1 MDKKGNTFINE
12 KGRWLFL
19 GFALPVVILILAYG
33 LIGIYPGSEKSI
45 MASDSFSQLSNF
57 FASYNTMLKG
67 EESIFYTWYASFG
80 LNYWSFISYYL
91 GGIFTPLVYFF
102 DNQQMPEFLYFLTLL
117 KFGCSGLAFCYYS
130 LETFKLPKW
139 GPVGLSISYSLMG
152 FTLAFSEMVMWLDT
166 FIYLPLIILGIHR
179 VLEKRKPALLFV
191 SYVLLFISNFY
202 LAFMAGFFTF
212 LYFCARALL
221 LQKGQRKQPIVMYL
235 TTSLLAGGASMAMVL
250 PAILDLK
257 NNGEAMSKVQTIL
270 TDGTG
275 PLDLI
280 AKNFVGVY
288 DTTMFGAVPFVFV
301 GLLSLILCLYFFVS
315 RQTTKRE
322 KLVYGGLFAVLILSF
337 YWEPLNLFWHGLHT
351 PNMFPFRYS
360 FGFSFLVIA
369 LAGYGWE
376 RLDKQ
381 GIDRLLNNV
390 FILVLLFTGVKLVGS
405 YSGSYTYVTI
415 LSFGVTVIL
424 CFGYLGL
431 LFLQKKRYTKW
442 LGVLF
447 VLVISVESGINTYGI
462 FSGIEGEWSYPTVA
476 LYNSSHKEIKNL
488 VAQTKAENESF
499 YRMETLDP
507 VTKNDSL
514 AYGYSGVSMFSSI
527 RNRHS
532 LSYLHDLGYRS
543 WDTNLQISY
552 LNNTLLMDVI
562 SGIKYNLTKEDMHKF
577 GFTKKAESGEYALY
591 ENTYAMPLG
600 VLTDEQVY
608 EEGKVQSQTSLFNQ
622 LAKKDFDYYTFI
634 EPEMVELDNVELEE
648 SEGLETYRAEDEEK
662 HSKKIVTWE
671 AVIPAGKQAY
681 LSLYPYNYE
690 DLETANIEL
699 KVNGT
704 SQKTRINMTGQYYDL
719 GMYEEETTIEFSATF
734 TGGTVFSFLTPDIAL
749 LDIDLFEEAATTI
762 QEKGVAFTVSG
773 RTAKAEVVTDE
784 EQVLFTTIPYDQG
797 WTVSV
802 DGKQV
807 EIPRFKDA
815 FLTVTIPTG
824 THTVAFIY
832 LPLGLKTGILLTVS
846 SLLLFSGYLFVL
858 KRRRNDPFYQA
869 SVVSVGGNG
878 PKPAKEAEKT
888 DPSEFSKLKEA
899 SIEGEKPAK
908 EQFSNFSAESNSNKF
923 VQEKD
928 PFDNDSLM
936 TSFTF
941 SDRENEFGFQMETK
955 TEIKEE
961 LLLDD
966 HVNEERDEV
975 SE

>member
-1 MDKKGNTFINE
+1 MDRKRNTFIKE
-12 KGRWLFL
+12 KGRWLVL
-19 GFALPVVILILAYG
+19 GFALPIIVLVIAYG

-45 MASDSFSQLSNF
+45 MASDSFSQLGNF

-80 LNYWSFISYYL
+80 LNYWSLISYYL
-91 GGIFTPLVYFF
+91 GGVFTPLVYFF
-102 DNQQMPEFLYFLTLL
+102 DNQQIPEFLYFLTLL

-139 GPVGLSISYSLMG
+139 GHVGLSISYSLMG
-152 FTLAFSEMVMWLDT
+152 FGLAFSEMVMWLDT

-179 VLEKRKPALLFV
+179 ILEKRKPTLLFV

-202 LAFMAGFFTF
+202 MAFMAGLFTF

-235 TTSLLAGGASMAMVL
+235 TTSLLAGGASMAMLL
-250 PAILDLK
+250 PTILDLK

-315 RQTTKRE
+315 KQTTKRE

-337 YWEPLNLFWHGLHT
+337 YLEPLNLFWHGLHT

-360 FGFSFLVIA
+360 FGLSFLVIA

-381 GIDRLLNNV
+381 GIDRLLNIV
-390 FILVLLFTGVKLVGS
+390 LVLVLLFTGVKLVGS
-405 YSGSYTYVTI
+405 YSGSYHYVTL
-415 LSFGVTVIL
+415 LSFGVTVVL
-424 CFGYLGL
+424 SFGYLGL
-431 LFLQKKRYTKW
+431 LFLQKKRPTKW
-442 LGVLF
+442 LGLLF
-447 VLVISVESGINTYGI
+447 VLVISIESGVNAYSI

-476 LYNSSHKEIKNL
+476 KYNGSYSDIKTL
-488 VAQTKAENESF
+488 VDQTKEENASF

-514 AYGYSGVSMFSSI
+514 AYGYSGVGMFSSI

-532 LSYLHDLGYRS
+532 LSYLNDLGYRS
-543 WDTNLQISY
+543 WGTNLQINY

-577 GFTKKAESGEYALY
+577 GFTKQAESGEYALY
-591 ENTYAMPLG
+591 SNAYAMPLG
-600 VLTDEQVY
+600 VLTNEQVY
-608 EEGKVQSQTSLFNQ
+608 EEGKVRSQTSLFNQ
-622 LAKKDFDYYTFI
+622 LAEKDFEYYTFM
-634 EPEMVELDNVELEE
+634 EPELVELDNVKLEK
-648 SEGLETYRAEDEEK
+648 SEGLVTYRAKDEEK
-662 HSKKIVTWE
+662 YSKKIVTWE

-681 LSLYPYNYE
+681 LSLAPYNYD
-690 DLETANIEL
+690 DLGTANIEL

-719 GMYEEETTIEFSATF
+719 GMYEEETLVEFSATL
-734 TGGTVFSFLTPDIAL
+734 TGSTVFSFLTPDIAL
-749 LDIDLFEEAATTI
+749 LDLDLFEEAASSI
-762 QEKGVAFTVSG
+762 QQKGVAFTVSG
-773 RTAKAEVVTDE
+773 RTAKAEVVTNE

-802 DGKQV
+802 DGKQA

-815 FLTVTIPTG
+815 FLTVKIPAG
-824 THTVAFIY
+824 THTVEFVY
-832 LPLGLKTGILLTVS
+832 LPPGLTSGSLLTVGS
-846 SLLLFSGYLFVL
+846 VFLFGGYLFVL
-858 KRRRNDPFYQA
+858 RKRKGDLFYQVTTA
-869 SVVSVGGNG
+869 DREDTELKLEKKVTESEATETLQSSTIEKAECENSSLGIVEESVPESEG
-878 PKPAKEAEKT
+878 KEE
-888 DPSEFSKLKEA
+888 PSEA
-899 SIEGEKPAK
+899 S
-908 EQFSNFSAESNSNKF
+908 
-923 VQEKD
+923 
-928 PFDNDSLM
+928 SLM
-936 TSFTF
+936 SSFTF
-941 SDRENEFGFQMETK
+941 SDKQEGFGFSLHTETEVK
-955 TEIKEE
+955 KETEEPSDQEK
-961 LLLDD
+961 
-966 HVNEERDEV
+966 
-975 SE
+975 